1 MTRKS
6 VPIIATRAPIIHAS
20 TPTSSIDA
28 RSSRATR
35 DAARLDATRTLR
47 YCTVRSRAFLDASH
61 VARSVTDRDHSIG
74 GAREVNATTDRIRR
88 VSSRESVLMYGIVN
102 DDARDDAD
110 EAMEAESRAIERRAT
125 AFLLDDVDLGDEWR
139 DNEDEEL
146 EIDDEETRGARG
158 RGRGRSSRRGTRT
171 MTEEEDRSGIAMG
184 ERGGRREGG
193 EFQDAR
199 VRFRLLCPTARIGRV
214 IGKEGKV
221 IKATR
226 AETGARVKVAA
237 ATRGVDERV
246 ILVASGDEL
255 AGGGDEEEAE
265 GDADGEPTTTA
276 ERALFRIF
284 DTISGDGA
292 ATTTTTTT
300 TTETTHSGASSSE
313 SGENGRDLSAS
324 GGRANASAPICRLL
338 IPRAQVGS
346 LIGKGGAVIRAIRAS
361 SGATVR
367 VMPATMLPACANRG
381 DELLQITAPAR
392 DAEGAERDADVA
404 VACVRR
410 ALRAVAKHLREF
422 PTKMT
427 TSSESNRTPLEA
439 FMIGAKTTNGA
450 AGDVDGVAG
459 QMSTRMNLN
468 GVYVPGGTEIT
479 FRLLC
484 PVSKTGSVI
493 GRNGE
498 VIQQIRSE
506 IGAKIKVCEQ
516 VNDAD
521 ERIICVSSID
531 DGLAPMISAQVALF
545 RIYRCIVE
553 SGGNDIPLPF
563 RLLVQTS
570 QIGCL
575 IGKGGSII
583 KQIRGETGAT
593 VRVLPSSALPAC
605 ANEDDE
611 LLEIGQWPADAC
623 ALGIRIV
630 SGRLRGNMRHKA
642 AERMSAA
649 KPAAPTSSPSV
660 ALSAA
665 AAATWQQAELMSI
678 GMTQTEYAPMD
689 QTTTLAS
696 AVSAVRSTP
705 VGIVPG
711 VTAVNSAHMTI
722 ASQHIGSVL
731 GRGGVNISIARRAS
745 GARIKLYPGATNRP
759 GGRRTQD
766 TERLLEISGSSEQV
780 SAAQDIVQRFIASS
794 GVMLPELAHLAASAS
809 PNAKNIKD
817 EPIFMIS

>member
-1 MTRKS
+1 
-6 VPIIATRAPIIHAS
+6 
-20 TPTSSIDA
+20 
-28 RSSRATR
+28 
-35 DAARLDATRTLR
+35 
-47 YCTVRSRAFLDASH
+47 
-61 VARSVTDRDHSIG
+61 
-74 GAREVNATTDRIRR
+74 
-88 VSSRESVLMYGIVN
+88 MYGIARER
-102 DDARDDAD
+102 ARDDAED
-110 EAMEAESRAIERRAT
+110 AMEAESRAIERRAT
-125 AFLLDDVDLGDEWR
+125 AFLLDDVDLGDAWR
-139 DNEDEEL
+139 DDDGDGEDEG
-146 EIDDEETRGARG
+146 DEENRGARE
-158 RGRGRSSRRGTRT
+158 RGRGRSNRRGGRT
-171 MTEEEDRSGIAMG
+171 MTEEEERSGTVMG
-184 ERGGRREGG
+184 ERVGRREVG

-255 AGGGDEEEAE
+255 AGGGEEEEAE

-292 ATTTTTTT
+292 TTT

-324 GGRANASAPICRLL
+324 GGRANAAAPICRLL

-346 LIGKGGAVIRAIRAS
+346 LIGKGGAVISAIRAS

-404 VACVRR
+404 VARVRR

-498 VIQQIRSE
+498 VVQQIRSE

-678 GMTQTEYAPMD
+678 GMTQTEYEPMD
-689 QTTTLAS
+689 QTTTLPS
-696 AVSAVRSTP
+696 AVSALRSTP
-705 VGIVPG
+705 VEIVPG

-780 SAAQDIVQRFIASS
+780 SAAQDIVRRFIASS
-794 GVMLPELAHLAASAS
+794 GAMLPELAHLAASAS
-809 PNAKNIKD
+809 PTTKNIKD

>member
-1 MTRKS
+1 MYD
-6 VPIIATRAPIIHAS
+6 I
-20 TPTSSIDA
+20 
-28 RSSRATR
+28 
-35 DAARLDATRTLR
+35 
-47 YCTVRSRAFLDASH
+47 
-61 VARSVTDRDHSIG
+61 
-74 GAREVNATTDRIRR
+74 ARER
-88 VSSRESVLMYGIVN
+88 
-102 DDARDDAD
+102 ARDDAED
-110 EAMEAESRAIERRAT
+110 AMEAESRAIERRAT
-125 AFLLDDVDLGDEWR
+125 AFLLDDVDLGDAWR
-139 DNEDEEL
+139 DDDGDGEDEG
-146 EIDDEETRGARG
+146 DEENRGARE
-158 RGRGRSSRRGTRT
+158 RGRGRSNRRGGRT
-171 MTEEEDRSGIAMG
+171 MTEEEERSGTVMG
-184 ERGGRREGG
+184 ERVGRREVG

-237 ATRGVDERV
+237 ATRGGDERV

-255 AGGGDEEEAE
+255 AGGGEEEEAE

-292 ATTTTTTT
+292 TTT

-324 GGRANASAPICRLL
+324 GGRANAAAPICRLL

-346 LIGKGGAVIRAIRAS
+346 LIGKGGAVISAIRAS

-404 VACVRR
+404 VARVRR

-498 VIQQIRSE
+498 VVQQIRSE

-678 GMTQTEYAPMD
+678 GMTQTEYEPMD
-689 QTTTLAS
+689 QTTTLPS
-696 AVSAVRSTP
+696 AVSALRSTP
-705 VGIVPG
+705 VEIVPG

-780 SAAQDIVQRFIASS
+780 SAAQDIVRRFIASS
-794 GVMLPELAHLAASAS
+794 GAMLPELAHLAASAS
-809 PNAKNIKD
+809 PTTKNIKD

>member
-1 MTRKS
+1 
-6 VPIIATRAPIIHAS
+6 
-20 TPTSSIDA
+20 
-28 RSSRATR
+28 
-35 DAARLDATRTLR
+35 
-47 YCTVRSRAFLDASH
+47 
-61 VARSVTDRDHSIG
+61 
-74 GAREVNATTDRIRR
+74 
-88 VSSRESVLMYGIVN
+88 MYGIARER
-102 DDARDDAD
+102 ARDDAED
-110 EAMEAESRAIERRAT
+110 AMEAESRAIERRAT
-125 AFLLDDVDLGDEWR
+125 AFLLDDVDLGDAWR
-139 DNEDEEL
+139 DDDGEAEAD
-146 EIDDEETRGARG
+146 DDEENRGARE
-158 RGRGRSSRRGTRT
+158 RGRGRSNRRGGRT
-171 MTEEEDRSGIAMG
+171 MTEEEERSGTVMG
-184 ERGGRREGG
+184 ERVGRREGG

-255 AGGGDEEEAE
+255 AVGGEEEAE

-292 ATTTTTTT
+292 TTT

-346 LIGKGGAVIRAIRAS
+346 LIGKGGAVISAIRAS

-404 VACVRR
+404 VARVRR

-498 VIQQIRSE
+498 VVQQIRSE

-678 GMTQTEYAPMD
+678 GMTQTEYEPMD
-689 QTTTLAS
+689 QTTTLPS
-696 AVSAVRSTP
+696 AVSALRSTP

-794 GVMLPELAHLAASAS
+794 GAMLPELAHLAASAS
-809 PNAKNIKD
+809 PTTKNIKD

>member
-1 MTRKS
+1 MMTTTSRD
-6 VPIIATRAPIIHAS
+6 VGDPLCETTVWDGVEVEREIIA
-20 TPTSSIDA
+20 DA
-28 RSSRATR
+28 T
-35 DAARLDATRTLR
+35 LDAT
-47 YCTVRSRAFLDASH
+47 LDA
-61 VARSVTDRDHSIG
+61 
-74 GAREVNATTDRIRR
+74 
-88 VSSRESVLMYGIVN
+88 
-102 DDARDDAD
+102 
-110 EAMEAESRAIERRAT
+110 AMEAESRAIERRAT
-125 AFLLDDVDLGDEWR
+125 AFLLDEFDDGAFGDDSFGDAFGDALDDDDGEDVER
-139 DNEDEEL
+139 RDEERAP
-146 EIDDEETRGARG
+146 EGG
-158 RGRGRSSRRGTRT
+158 RGGGRERRRGGAGNGFAPIPLA
-171 MTEEEDRSGIAMG
+171 S
-184 ERGGRREGG
+184 GG
-193 EFQDAR
+193 ECRDAS
-199 VRFRLLCPTARIGRV
+199 VRFRILCPTARVGRV
-214 IGKEGKV
+214 IGREGAV
-221 IKATR
+221 IEATR

-237 ATRGVDERV
+237 ATRGADERV

-255 AGGGDEEEAE
+255 TSRGVGEDEDED
-265 GDADGEPTTTA
+265 GDGEPMTTA
-276 ERALFRIF
+276 ERALARIF
-284 DTISGDGA
+284 DAIAGDATTASTTTASSESGE
-292 ATTTTTTT
+292 TTTTTTT
-300 TTETTHSGASSSE
+300 TTSGGGGRESSVT
-313 SGENGRDLSAS
+313 G
-324 GGRANASAPICRLL
+324 GGRANVASVPICRLL

-346 LIGKGGAVIRAIRAS
+346 LIGKGGAVISAIRAS

-367 VMPATMLPACANRG
+367 VMPATMLPACASRG
-381 DELLQITAPAR
+381 DELLQITAPVR

-404 VACVRR
+404 VACVKR

-422 PTKMT
+422 PSKAA
-427 TSSESNRTPLEA
+427 TSSELSRTPLEA
-439 FMIGAKTTNGA
+439 FMMGAKTVHGTSE
-450 AGDVDGVAG
+450 DVDGVAG

-545 RIYRCIVE
+545 RVYRCIVE
-553 SGGNDIPLPF
+553 SGGNDMPLPF

-583 KQIRGETGAT
+583 KQIRSETGAT

-605 ANEDDE
+605 ANADDE
-611 LLEIGQWPADAC
+611 LLEIGQWPDDAC

-649 KPAAPTSSPSV
+649 KPTAPISSPSV
-660 ALSAA
+660 ALSPVD
-665 AAATWQQAELMSI
+665 ATWQQAELMSI

-689 QTTTLAS
+689 QTTSLVGAMS
-696 AVSAVRSTP
+696 AMRSTP
-705 VGIVPG
+705 VEIVPG
-711 VTAVNSAHMTI
+711 VTAVNSVHMTI

-745 GARIKLYPGATNRP
+745 GARIKLYPGASNRP

-780 SAAQDIVQRFIASS
+780 SSAQDIIQRFIASS
-794 GVMLPELAHLAASAS
+794 GVMLSEFAHLAASAA

>member
-1 MTRKS
+1 
-6 VPIIATRAPIIHAS
+6 
-20 TPTSSIDA
+20 
-28 RSSRATR
+28 
-35 DAARLDATRTLR
+35 
-47 YCTVRSRAFLDASH
+47 
-61 VARSVTDRDHSIG
+61 
-74 GAREVNATTDRIRR
+74 
-88 VSSRESVLMYGIVN
+88 MYGIARER
-102 DDARDDAD
+102 ARDDAED
-110 EAMEAESRAIERRAT
+110 AMEAESRAIERRAT
-125 AFLLDDVDLGDEWR
+125 AFLLDDVDLGDAWR
-139 DNEDEEL
+139 DDDDDGEDEG
-146 EIDDEETRGARG
+146 DEENRGARE
-158 RGRGRSSRRGTRT
+158 RGRGRSNRRGGRT
-171 MTEEEDRSGIAMG
+171 MTEEEERSGTAMG
-184 ERGGRREGG
+184 ERVGRREVG

-255 AGGGDEEEAE
+255 AGGGEEEEAE

-292 ATTTTTTT
+292 TTT

-324 GGRANASAPICRLL
+324 GGRANAAAPICRLL

-346 LIGKGGAVIRAIRAS
+346 LIGKGGAVISAIRAS

-404 VACVRR
+404 VARVRR

-498 VIQQIRSE
+498 VVQQIRSE

-678 GMTQTEYAPMD
+678 GMTQTEYEPMD
-689 QTTTLAS
+689 QTTTLPS
-696 AVSAVRSTP
+696 AVSALRSTP

-780 SAAQDIVQRFIASS
+780 SAAQDIVRRFIASS
-794 GVMLPELAHLAASAS
+794 GAMLPELAHLAASAS
-809 PNAKNIKD
+809 PTTKNIKD

>member
-1 MTRKS
+1 MYD
-6 VPIIATRAPIIHAS
+6 I
-20 TPTSSIDA
+20 
-28 RSSRATR
+28 
-35 DAARLDATRTLR
+35 
-47 YCTVRSRAFLDASH
+47 
-61 VARSVTDRDHSIG
+61 
-74 GAREVNATTDRIRR
+74 ARER
-88 VSSRESVLMYGIVN
+88 
-102 DDARDDAD
+102 ARDDAED
-110 EAMEAESRAIERRAT
+110 AMEAESRAIERRAT
-125 AFLLDDVDLGDEWR
+125 AFLLDDVDLGDAWR
-139 DNEDEEL
+139 DDDGDGEDE
-146 EIDDEETRGARG
+146 DDEENRGARE
-158 RGRGRSSRRGTRT
+158 RGRGRSNRRGGRT
-171 MTEEEDRSGIAMG
+171 MTEEEERSGTVMG
-184 ERGGRREGG
+184 ERVGRREVG

-255 AGGGDEEEAE
+255 AGGGEEEEAE

-292 ATTTTTTT
+292 TTT

-324 GGRANASAPICRLL
+324 GGRANAAAPICRLL

-346 LIGKGGAVIRAIRAS
+346 LIGKGGAVISAIRAS

-404 VACVRR
+404 VARVRR

-498 VIQQIRSE
+498 VVQQIRSE

-678 GMTQTEYAPMD
+678 GMTQTEYEPMD
-689 QTTTLAS
+689 QTTTLPS
-696 AVSAVRSTP
+696 AVSALRSTP
-705 VGIVPG
+705 VEIVPG

-780 SAAQDIVQRFIASS
+780 SAAQDIVRRFIASS
-794 GVMLPELAHLAASAS
+794 GAMLPELAHLAASAS
-809 PNAKNIKD
+809 PTTKNIKD